1 MSKYMKS
8 LYISTSS
15 DTTLEL
21 PVPFEV
27 DGCVCGIIEMSGK
40 LSTYKGDIFLFSD
53 ICEESITGETV
64 MPVLQKIKRRPNGF
78 IMNDVNHVIWLRLN
92 RPKLSSIRFYIANTK
107 GDIMSF
113 GNEKLKCTLL
123 LTSSERVQ
131 KNGKIISVLWLKE
144 MFH

>member
-8 LYISTSS
+8 LYISTSG

-40 LSTYKGDIFLFSD
+40 LSTYKGDIFLCSD

-64 MPVLQKIKRRPNGF
+64 MPVSQKIKQRPDGF
-78 IMNDVNHVIWLRLN
+78 IMSDVNHVIWLRLN
-92 RPKLSSIRFYIANTK
+92 RPKLSSIRFYIANAK
-107 GDIMSF
+107 GDIMSYRD
-113 GNEKLKCTLL
+113 EKLKCTLL
-123 LTSSERVQ
+123 LTSSE
-131 KNGKIISVLWLKE
+131 
-144 MFH
+144 

>member
-8 LYISTSS
+8 LYISTSG

-40 LSTYKGDIFLFSD
+40 LSTYKGDIFLCSD

-64 MPVLQKIKRRPNGF
+64 MPVLRNIKRRPDGF

-92 RPKLSSIRFYIANTK
+92 RPKLSSIRFYIANAK

-113 GNEKLKCTLL
+113 GDKKLKCTLL
-123 LTSSERVQ
+123 LTSSE
-131 KNGKIISVLWLKE
+131 
-144 MFH
+144 